1 MVFGG
6 VTLLSLSFLCYYYFF
21 GSAKTAGLAK
31 IKDKKKLDDEEEE
44 EEDETDEIE
53 EEEVDEGQDT
63 GGQNQAGSS
72 PHSPVKTGPSEEEA
86 LLKAQYDTAT
96 KTSTALINAQN
107 YDEAVHKL
115 TEAITLAPHV
125 PFASMNLVTLYN
137 NRSAMYEKLQQYEHS
152 LSDIT
157 VVLTMEPMHMRARV
171 RRARVYEAQGKAD
184 LALLD
189 YVFAS
194 LVDKYKGEQSAHEGK
209 VATLA
214 KQVAL
219 SKVGPTLADI
229 RNNKNRSL
237 PSKAYLRTFLEAY
250 PSIYAWRVATE
261 SVDRDSLAQA
271 FNAAK
276 ASTIIPSHI
285 LITGLELVRFD
296 IVHEAMGVAMTNLH
310 SLQEVV
316 NLLYQG
322 SPSDLNL
329 KTRSAISQYHE
340 LLGTEAHLKA
350 DLDTAK
356 MEYDLGMLSFPE
368 NLSCQ
373 LKLVTLLN
381 DLGDMAA
388 VSTAA
393 IFYILPCLYY
403 LYDNNCRQR
412 L

>member
-1 MVFGG
+1 MSSRSSIAAMVFGG
-6 VTLLSLSFLCYYYFF
+6 VTILSLSFLCYYYFF
-21 GSAKTAGLAK
+21 SSVRTAGLAK

-44 EEDETDEIE
+44 AETDEIE
-53 EEEVDEGQDT
+53 EEEVDEEKDA
-63 GGQNQAGSS
+63 GGQA
-72 PHSPVKTGPSEEEA
+72 HSPMHTNGTAEQIDEA
-86 LLKAQYDTAT
+86 AALKAQYDRVT
-96 KTSTALINAQN
+96 KESTALINAQN
-107 YDEAVHKL
+107 YEEAVHKL

-152 LSDIT
+152 LRDIT

-171 RRARVYEAQGKAD
+171 RRARVYEAQGKGD

-219 SKVGPTLADI
+219 SKVAPALAEI

-250 PSIYAWRVATE
+250 PSIYSWRVAYE
-261 SVDRDSLAQA
+261 GADRDSLAQA

-276 ASTIIPSHI
+276 ANTSNASQI
-285 LITGLELVRFD
+285 LITGLEVIRFD
-296 IVHEAMGVAMTNLH
+296 IVHEAMTVAMTNLH
-310 SLQEVV
+310 SLEEAVK
-316 NLLYQG
+316 LLCQV
-322 SPSDLNL
+322 SPAELTL
-329 KTRSAISQYHE
+329 KTRSALSQYHE

-350 DLDTAK
+350 DLDTAR
-356 MEYDLGMLSFPE
+356 MEYDLGLLSFAE

-373 LKLVTLLN
+373 LKLVSLFN
-381 DLGDMAA
+381 DLGDIEA
-388 VSTAA
+388 VSTTVLV
-393 IFYILPCLYY
+393 ILYGNRSFL
-403 LYDNNCRQR
+403 
-412 L
+412 